1 MATAP
6 RVSAGTR
13 DEAGRGWSWAALGAA
28 VGIWAAA
35 LPTWGVSVVL
45 APLGILLSIIASRR
59 SRRDG
64 LFWVGAT
71 LNGILAIE
79 LLAILVSLLIGDA
92 SIGFE

>member
-1 MATAP
+1 M
-6 RVSAGTR
+6 
-13 DEAGRGWSWAALGAA
+13 
-28 VGIWAAA
+28 
-35 LPTWGVSVVL
+35 L